1 MPKKEQPNRWKGY
14 ITGAIGGV
22 AGTIAMGYFWQ
33 AAKAMNGDKDPRQET
48 IENPTDFTDIS
59 VVGKHHE
66 DDESSTMAMGRI
78 AYTAV
83 AGKAPESDET
93 KSLLSNIVHY
103 SYGAKQAAN
112 YGATRSGTGALDIGG
127 ALAWGTG
134 MWLLGDELAVSALG
148 LADGP
153 GKYPLKQHLYR
164 WGAHLSYALVASTVA
179 RLLYKI
185 F

>member
-1 MPKKEQPNRWKGY
+1 MSKNEQPNRWKGY

-33 AAKAMNGDKDPRQET
+33 TAKTINGGKDPRQET
-48 IENPTDFTDIS
+48 NEDADDFTEIS
-59 VVGKHHE
+59 LIGKHHE
-66 DDESSTMAMGRI
+66 DNESSTMAMGRI
-78 AYTAV
+78 LYTEV
-83 AGKAPESDET
+83 AGKAPVSKET
-93 KSLLSNIVHY
+93 KSLLSNVVHY
-103 SYGAKQAAN
+103 SYGAKQGAN
-112 YGATRSGTGALDIGG
+112 YGAFRAGAGAVDILGG
-127 ALAWGTG
+127 LAWGTG
-134 MWLLGDELAVSALG
+134 LWALGDELAVSVTG

-164 WGAHLSYALVASTVA
+164 WGAHLTYGLVTSLVA